1 MPVRNH
7 LKTDSQTDNVIHF
20 IPLPL
25 QQTQHFLIPSNMHAL
40 TSTSPSTGTSYY
52 QPQETKIIQQIQHT
66 FLLETLRNTVYKKTT
81 LDENSLN
88 KEHLKI
94 RSEKEKS

>member
-1 MPVRNH
+1 
-7 LKTDSQTDNVIHF
+7 
-20 IPLPL
+20 
-25 QQTQHFLIPSNMHAL
+25 
-40 TSTSPSTGTSYY
+40 
-52 QPQETKIIQQIQHT
+52 
-66 FLLETLRNTVYKKTT
+66 VYKKTT